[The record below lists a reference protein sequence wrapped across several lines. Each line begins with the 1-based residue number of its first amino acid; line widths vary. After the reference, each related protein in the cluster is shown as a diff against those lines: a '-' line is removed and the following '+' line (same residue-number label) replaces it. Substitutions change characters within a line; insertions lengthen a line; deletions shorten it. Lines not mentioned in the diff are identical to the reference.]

1 MGTETLAVTEPE
13 RFRSPPKIFR
23 FWSVSFA
30 TQAFTR
36 RLSNKPQAIDKPRY
50 SNSIAPGS
58 MVSVPGA
65 IGRSLKSK
73 QWRSKTSKHF
83 QQTTHSVF
91 SNLLRALSSTFFMS
105 ALINKH
111 SASTQTSP
119 YRLTSANF
127 PYNFIVDR
135 SFEIML
141 SSFLTFANAL
151 Y

>member
-13 RFRSPPKIFR
+13 QFRSPPKIFR

-91 SNLLRALSSTFFMS
+91 STLLRALSRTLLIS
-105 ALINKH
+105 ALINRH

-119 YRLTSANF
+119 YGSTPENV
-127 PYNFIVDR
+127 PYNFIVDD
-135 SFEIML
+135 SLEPML
-141 SSFLTFANAL
+141 SSFLTLAHSFH
-151 Y
+151 